1 MPEVGT
7 IIDPSVI
14 KKTLYEMNEL
24 KDAWKGQ
31 TELLTDTKNALMA
44 EAQTSVA
51 DAAFAAQQQTNTL
64 KTDYMNS
71 IADAYRAALSQRQS
85 IDSSGL
91 ITSGQEVAK
100 TELNTALE
108 NAYKTNLASY
118 QSGESQIQSNLATQ
132 TATIQKNLLSQLES
146 LDKSQAAIDEDL
158 NEYATNASAFLTS
171 PFEYLSVL
179 AENNPELLE
188 DPNFSP
194 YVNKTLVNGEYQYS
208 VKSLD
213 DIMNVAFDE
222 AGSLTDEGKRF
233 MAMMLAN
240 NEYGF
245 NDYLYSENNDLYN
258 WLVADKG
265 ANRNIALS
273 TIGMEDYN
281 WSPITAEQATKAGA
295 TGTVDGAPVTDLN
308 KQFGFTLVK
317 GSKIR
322 DTDNDN
328 FTVSRPRRES
338 DPVTPT
344 GWANPQDAKE
354 ISYALE
360 ISKESVDES
369 LTNKIDKAVGG
380 IQDNQLYL
388 YDGRLY
394 VGIKRTD
401 KKTGKET
408 TKLRL
413 VQGQGINSAT
423 QVNNLIDDLKRTG
436 FDDSFGARVNTAMA
450 NLGQDILAPVNTL
463 TSSNRDSSF
472 RRK

>member
-31 TELLTDTKNALMA
+31 TELITDTKNALTA
-44 EAQTSVA
+44 EAQASVA

-71 IADAYRAALSQRQS
+71 IADAYRAALSQRQA

-100 TELNTALE
+100 TDLNTALE

-146 LDKSQAAIDEDL
+146 LNKSQAAIDEDL

-265 ANRNIALS
+265 TNRNIALS
-273 TIGMEDYN
+273 TIGLEDYN
-281 WSPITAEQATKAGA
+281 WDPITTEQVARTAKSEA
-295 TGTVDGAPVTDLN
+295 TGTVNGAPVTDIS
-308 KQFGFTLVK
+308 KQFNITLSK
-317 GSKIR
+317 GSNIR
-322 DTDNDN
+322 DKDNDN
-328 FTVSRPRRES
+328 FTVEVPLDTANEAALKALGFSTGKTHLPS
-338 DPVTPT
+338 KGSVPT
-344 GWANPQDAKE
+344 VPTSSAF
-354 ISYALE
+354 ALE
-360 ISKESVDES
+360 ISKEPVDDD
-369 LTNKIDKAVGG
+369 LTTKIDKAVGG
-380 IQDNQLYL
+380 IQDGQLYF
-388 YDGRLY
+388 YDGKVY

-401 KKTGKET
+401 KKSDKEV

-413 VQGQGINSAT
+413 VQGQGLNSAKEIDRLTGYVKAMGQMPSESSKMT
-423 QVNNLIDDLKRTG
+423 QQG
-436 FDDSFGARVNTAMA
+436 
-450 NLGQDILAPVNTL
+450 
-463 TSSNRDSSF
+463 RDSSS